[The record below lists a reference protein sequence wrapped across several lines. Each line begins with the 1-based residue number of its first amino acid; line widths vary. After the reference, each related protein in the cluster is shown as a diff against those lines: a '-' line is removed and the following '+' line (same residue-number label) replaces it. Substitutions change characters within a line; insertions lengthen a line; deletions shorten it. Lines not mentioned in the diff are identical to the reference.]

1 MNKTNIVFILATLEY
16 PKTAL
21 EAAVKWNLSIGQ
33 ARSRLNAGR
42 RQGYL
47 IVEGGHYSPT
57 PELLQAWLAEGVL
70 I

>member
-1 MNKTNIVFILATLEY
+1 VNKTNIVFILSTLEY

-21 EAAVKWNLSIGQ
+21 QAAVKWNMSIRQ
-33 ARSRLNAGR
+33 ARNRLNAGK

-47 IVEGGHYSPT
+47 IVENGHYSPT